1 MDSPPRFSIAKNS
14 KGQWRFSYVFL
25 FGALCMF
32 VLLTAIDNS
41 SEKPVCKTICKVS
54 YYGIPEQSHEEI
66 EGDEDFSSIKNC
78 LAIVL
83 QEKDTMARRK
93 TFLYISWLVLEEL
106 KTFYFSFGEEEIS
119 EMNNLMEPEA
129 SRAREKKSGRKPE
142 IIESKVSYSL
152 VTQKYF

>member
-1 MDSPPRFSIAKNS
+1 
-14 KGQWRFSYVFL
+14 
-25 FGALCMF
+25 MF
-32 VLLTAIDNS
+32 VILTAIDNS
-41 SEKPVCKTICKVS
+41 SEKPSCKTICKIS
-54 YYGIPEQSHEEI
+54 YYGIPEQSAEV

-78 LAIVL
+78 LTIVL

-93 TFLYISWLVLEEL
+93 AFHYISWLVLEEL

-119 EMNNLMEPEA
+119 EMNNLMEHEA
-129 SRAREKKSGRKPE
+129 SCAREKKSGRKPE